1 MEKIKPNRNRTQ
13 KLRLLHLYYK
23 RTGFYPFL
31 LNTGLKVAIG
41 LGAVVLLLIILEK
54 HVISL
59 DDLMSLMLDRF
70 PNWAILTVFFIA
82 ESFLGLLPPDLFI
95 IWSGKFEQP
104 WQMLTVTGTVSMA
117 GGIMAFQL
125 GRWLLHW
132 DSLRSYIENKFAKY
146 LVMLNKWGGLLVI
159 LAALFPLP
167 YGAVCTLAGIV
178 NFPPKLFLLFN
189 VTRYLR
195 FYLYA
200 LVLFNVV

>member
-1 MEKIKPNRNRTQ
+1 MKKTKRTKSKIDR
-13 KLRLLHLYYK
+13 LRLLHFYYK

-31 LNTGLKVAIG
+31 LNTTLKVIIG
-41 LGAVVLLLIILEK
+41 LGAVVFLLIVLEK

-59 DDLMSLMLDRF
+59 DDLMSFMLDRF

-95 IWSGKFEQP
+95 IWSGKSENP
-104 WQMLTVTGTVSMA
+104 WQMLTIVGTVSQFA
-117 GGIMAFQL
+117 GIMAYQI
-125 GRWLLHW
+125 GKWLLKW
-132 DSLRSYIENKFAKY
+132 DGLRFYIENKFANY

-178 NFPPKLFLLFN
+178 NFPFRLFFWFN
-189 VTRYLR
+189 LTRYFR

-200 LVLFNVV
+200 LILFNVL